1 MSKSLSRTVSVNV
14 VRFNLRTEEKRKVL
28 DEVAVEVP
36 VNIFVGGEHFVT
48 LLALPEFMEELGVG
62 HLFSEGVVKSVSDV
76 SDVRV
81 EDNNVYLSIK
91 EGAVRVKA
99 SRVLRLITTA
109 CGSSSDYLKLLDS
122 MDKPLVVSDAE
133 VLGKDVLKMR
143 NLLTENTV
151 VFKRTGGTHG
161 AGVFTLDG
169 ELIACAEDVGRHN
182 AVDKVVGICA
192 LKGVDFSRAV
202 IFSTGRMSAEMV
214 LKAAR
219 VGIPIVAS
227 LSAPLN
233 SGVIF
238 ADRSGVTLIC
248 FVRGHRFNIYTH
260 ENRVIS

>member
-1 MSKSLSRTVSVNV
+1 MSKTLSSTVSVKV
-14 VRFNLRTEEKRKVL
+14 VRFNFRTGEKRKVL

-48 LLALPEFMEELGVG
+48 LLALPEFIGELGVG
-62 HLFSEGVVKSVSDV
+62 HLLSEGVVKSVSDV
-76 SDVRV
+76 LDVRV

-91 EGAVRVKA
+91 EGSVRAKA

-122 MDKPLVVSDAE
+122 LDKPLVVSDAE
-133 VLGKDVLKMR
+133 VLGEDVLKMR
-143 NLLTENTV
+143 NLLAENTV
-151 VFKRTGGTHG
+151 IFKRTGGTHG
-161 AGVFTLDG
+161 AGIFALNGDI
-169 ELIACAEDVGRHN
+169 IACVEDVGRHN
-182 AVDKVVGICA
+182 AVDKVIGLCA
-192 LKGVDFSRAV
+192 LKGVDFSRTV

-219 VGIPIVAS
+219 AGIPIVAS

-238 ADRSGVTLIC
+238 AERSGVTLIC
-248 FVRGHRFNIYTH
+248 FVRGNRFNIYAH

>member
-1 MSKSLSRTVSVNV
+1 M
-14 VRFNLRTEEKRKVL
+14 

-36 VNIFVGGEHFVT
+36 VNIFVSGEHFVT
-48 LLALPEFMEELGVG
+48 LLALPDFMGELGLG
-62 HLFSEGVVKSVSDV
+62 HLLSEGVIKSASDV
-76 SDVRV
+76 LDVRV

-91 EGAVRVKA
+91 EGVMRVKA

-122 MDKPLVVSDAE
+122 LDKPLVVSDVE
-133 VLGKDVLKMR
+133 VLGENVLKMR
-143 NLLTENTV
+143 SLLTENTV
-151 VFKRTGGTHG
+151 IFKRTGGTHG
-161 AGVFTLDG
+161 AGVFTLKG
-169 ELIACAEDVGRHN
+169 EVISCAEDVGRHN
-182 AVDKVVGICA
+182 AVDKVIGICA
-192 LKGVDFSRAV
+192 LKGVDFSQTV

-233 SGVIF
+233 SGIIF
-238 ADRSGVTLIC
+238 AERSGVTLIC

-260 ENRVIS
+260 GNKVIS

>member
-1 MSKSLSRTVSVNV
+1 MDKSLSSVASVKV
-14 VRFNLRTEEKRKVL
+14 VRVDFREGEKSEVL

-36 VNIFVGGEHFVT
+36 VNIFVSGEHFVT
-48 LLALPEFMEELGVG
+48 LLALPDFMGELGLG
-62 HLFSEGVVKSVSDV
+62 HLLSEGVIKSASDV
-76 SDVRV
+76 LDVRV

-91 EGAVRVKA
+91 ERVMQVKA

-122 MDKPLVVSDAE
+122 LDKPLVVSDVE
-133 VLGKDVLKMR
+133 VLGENVLKMR
-143 NLLTENTV
+143 SLLTENTV
-151 VFKRTGGTHG
+151 IFKRTGGTHG
-161 AGVFTLDG
+161 AGVFTLKG
-169 ELIACAEDVGRHN
+169 EVISCAEDVGRHN
-182 AVDKVVGICA
+182 AVDKVIGICA
-192 LKGVDFSRAV
+192 LKGVDFSQTV

-233 SGVIF
+233 SGIIF
-238 ADRSGVTLIC
+238 AERSGVTLIC

-260 ENRVIS
+260 GNKVIS